1 MLRVQQGDLQP
12 MGLLFQRYHRELFGF
27 LYHMCHNP
35 EASEDMV
42 QTTFYRMIKY
52 KNSFSGQRP
61 FRSWMY
67 QIARNVLLDTYQREQ
82 RSRQQVDI
90 DDLVEQLTGGIPADE
105 SIQKA
110 EQALD
115 LQRALD
121 QLSDDHREVLILS
134 EFQELKYKEIA
145 QILDTTEGAI
155 KVRVHRAIHQLKT
168 IFLNR
173 EHNA

>member
-27 LYHMCHNP
+27 LYHMCRNA
-35 EASEDMV
+35 EVGEDMV

-52 KNSFSGQRP
+52 KSSFSGQGP

-67 QIARNVLLDTYQREQ
+67 QIARNVLLDTHQQNQ
-82 RSRQQVDI
+82 RSRQHLDVADWA
-90 DDLVEQLTGGIPADE
+90 DQLTGGTPADE

-110 EQALD
+110 EQARQ

-121 QLSDDHREVLILS
+121 QLSEGHREVLILS
-134 EFQELKYKEIA
+134 EYQDLTYKEIA

-168 IFLNR
+168 IFLHR
-173 EHNA
+173 EPNP

>member
-1 MLRVQQGDLQP
+1 MLRVQQGDLEL
-12 MGLLFQRYHRELFGF
+12 MGLLFQRYNRELFGF

-35 EASEDMV
+35 EPSEDMV

-52 KNSFSGQRP
+52 KGSFSGQGS

-67 QIARNVLLDTYQREQ
+67 QIARNVFLDTYQRNQ
-82 RSRQQVDI
+82 LSRHHVDI
-90 DDLVEQLTGGIPADE
+90 TDWMEQLTDGILADE
-105 SIQKA
+105 SIQKE
-110 EQALD
+110 EQAFN

-121 QLSDDHREVLILS
+121 QLSDGYREVLIMS
-134 EFQELKYKEIA
+134 EYQGLKYKEIA

-155 KVRVHRAIHQLKT
+155 KVRVHRAIHQLKM

-173 EHNA
+173 EPNF